1 MSFERPYE
9 GVKVVDLSQGI
20 AGPYCGML
28 LAQHGADVIK
38 VEPLQ
43 GDWARVLGT
52 ATSNH
57 TEFSFLGSLGKR
69 SLAIDLK
76 SNEAP
81 AIIDALVAE
90 ADIFL
95 EGFRPGVIDR
105 LGFGHERLMALN
117 PGLIY
122 TSISGFGQTGPL
134 RGKPAMDPVLQ
145 AFTGFMMDNKGHDGI
160 PHRANTIINDMSTAL
175 YAFQAV
181 APALYAKRGDGR
193 GRYIDVSLMRG
204 AANLSAIRIM
214 AASRGSLHNAPRTAP
229 SGTFQTSDGWLQ
241 LVILQDKDFHIL
253 CDVLGMDDWK
263 SDASLQGNV
272 GRLAQVDMLLERL
285 GEILLSQPASHWR
298 ELFTEAGLQN
308 EVLQDFQQF
317 LDHPQVTETE
327 LFSWLDLAGLEGPL
341 PIPNPPGIP
350 KIKGGTPTGTSPV
363 TGQHNDEVLRE
374 LGHDP
379 AAIADLRQRGVI
391 TTWSD

>member
-52 ATSNH
+52 AVSNH
-57 TEFSFLGSLGKR
+57 TEFSFLGGLGKR

-76 SNEAP
+76 SAEAP
-81 AIIDALVAE
+81 AIIDALVAD
-90 ADIFL
+90 ADIFM

-105 LGFGHERLMALN
+105 LGFGHERLMKLN

-122 TSISGFGQTGPL
+122 LSVSGFGQTGPL

-160 PHRANTIINDMSTAL
+160 PHRVNTIVNDMSTAL
-175 YAFQAV
+175 YAFQAI
-181 APALYAKRGDGR
+181 APALYSKRDDGR
-193 GRYIDVSLMRG
+193 GRFIDASLMRS
-204 AANLSAIRIM
+204 AANLSTIRIM
-214 AASRGSLHNAPRTAP
+214 AASRGNLDNAPRTAP
-229 SGTFQTSDGWLQ
+229 SGVFQTADGWLQ
-241 LVILQDKDFHIL
+241 LVILQDKDFHEL
-253 CDVLGMDDWK
+253 CDALDLGDLK
-263 SDASLQGNV
+263 SDPSLQGNEA
-272 GRLAQVDMLLERL
+272 RLAQVEMLLARV
-285 GEILLSQPASHWR
+285 GAVLLTQPASHWR
-298 ELFTEAGLQN
+298 DLFTEAGLQN
-308 EVLQDFQQF
+308 EMLQDFQQF
-317 LDHPQVTETE
+317 LDHPQVAETE
-327 LFSWLDLAGLEGPL
+327 LFSWLDLAGLDGPL

-363 TGQHNDEVLRE
+363 TGQHNDEVLGA
-374 LGHDP
+374 LGLDP

-391 TTWSD
+391 TTWQA

>member
-76 SNEAP
+76 SQEAP

-122 TSISGFGQTGPL
+122 ASISGFGQTGPL

-145 AFTGFMMDNKGHDGI
+145 AFTGFMMDNKGHDGV
-160 PHRANTIINDMSTAL
+160 PHRVNTIVNDMSTAL
-175 YAFQAV
+175 YAFQALS
-181 APALYAKRGDGR
+181 PALYAKRDDGR
-193 GRYIDVSLMRG
+193 GRFIDVSLMRG

-214 AASRGSLHNAPRTAP
+214 AASQGNLQNGPRTAP
-229 SGTFQTSDGWLQ
+229 SGVFPTSDGWLQ
-241 LVILQDKDFHIL
+241 LVILQDKDFHTL
-253 CDVLGMDDWK
+253 CDALGLDDLK
-263 SDASLQGNV
+263 ADPALQGNEA
-272 GRLAQVDMLLERL
+272 RLAQADMLLERV
-285 GEILLSQPASHWR
+285 GEVLLTQPAGHWR
-298 ELFTEAGLQN
+298 DLFTEAGLQN
-308 EVLQDFQQF
+308 EMLQDFQEF
-317 LDHPQVTETE
+317 LDHPQVSETE
-327 LFSWLDLAGLEGPL
+327 LFSWLDLAGLDGPL

-350 KIKGGTPTGTSPV
+350 KIEAGTAAGTSPV
-363 TGQHNDEVLRE
+363 TGQHSDEVLGE
-374 LGHDP
+374 LGHDA
-379 AAIADLRQRGVI
+379 AAIADLRLRGVV
-391 TTWSD
+391 TTWTD